1 MPLVRIS
8 IPSHLAAGKAMA
20 LADAVHGALVS
31 TCNVP
36 ANDRFQLVS
45 RFAAKDMQI
54 DPTFPDVERSAD
66 AAIVEIIFLA
76 GRSDDRKR
84 SLYQAIVAGA
94 VAAGFRSDDVMV
106 TLVENSPIDWS
117 LGRGEAYDRHESGL
131 VHIATSTPAP
141 AAAAPGSTAPP

>member
-8 IPSHLAAGKAMA
+8 IPAHLAVEKARA

-31 TCNVP
+31 TCNIP
-36 ANDRFQLVS
+36 ANELFQLIS
-45 RFAAKDMQI
+45 RFSATNMLI

-66 AAIVEIIFLA
+66 ASIVEITLLT

-84 SLYQAIVAGA
+84 SLYRAIAAGA

-106 TLVENSPIDWS
+106 ALIENGPIDWS
-117 LGRGEAYDRHESGL
+117 LGRGEAYDKHAEASQGFL
-131 VHIATSTPAP
+131 TPSP
-141 AAAAPGSTAPP
+141 AAAARGSTAPP